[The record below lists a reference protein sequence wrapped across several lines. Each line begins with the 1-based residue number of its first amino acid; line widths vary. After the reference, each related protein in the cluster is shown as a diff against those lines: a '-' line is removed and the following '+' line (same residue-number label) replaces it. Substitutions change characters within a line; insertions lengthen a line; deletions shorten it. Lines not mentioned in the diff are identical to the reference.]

1 MLRRLAAYSAAL
13 TVLTVPITMA
23 YAEQLTAKKK
33 RASLPAVQK
42 VRDAAGRSATKSD
55 PGVAWIS
62 GMSGVRGNTKAPARK
77 QAR

>member
-1 MLRRLAAYSAAL
+1 MLRKLAVYSA
-13 TVLTVPITMA
+13 VLAVFTVPITMA

-33 RASLPAVQK
+33 RTSLPAVQK

-62 GMSGVRGNTKAPARK
+62 GMGGVRGNTKAPARK
-77 QAR
+77 QVR